1 MRVCV
6 LAGLIG
12 LVVSGTVTAGSF
24 TSVAMPGSQLVSLS
38 EHGRIA
44 TGSFQGADASFRW
57 TRDGGGRLIDGY
69 GGMQGMNSWG
79 QPLAGQARD
88 ANQNWVAAIAYSN
101 AQFFD
106 PILVGALPGAQALDG
121 MASAGYDA
129 ADDGT
134 VVGLSY
140 NADGNAVAFRW
151 NAATGIAELPR
162 LDADSYARANAI
174 SRDGHVVIGWNDTEV
189 GYRRAVKWVDGVVSE
204 LLDTQNLQVG
214 EALGVNRDGSV
225 IVGTGAGAD
234 GKEAWRWTAATGLQ
248 PIGIISSGSFFDR
261 AYAFGVSD
269 DGNLVGGA
277 SGFGFQR
284 EAVVWTPATGMIKLT
299 DFLAARGIAVPQ
311 GWLLN
316 SVTAVSGDG
325 RVLGG
330 WGLDPEN
337 ALNSFVI
344 ELDAVPA
351 QDAIVEA
358 HGVVVFNDV
367 AAGPFAG
374 VPEQTPVTLS
384 LRARAGGFVV
394 EPGQHVA
401 YPITVTR
408 TTLQAGNASETLAEV
423 KNALL
428 RIANDYPRSDG
439 IHVFETP
446 LSTPQTA
453 MEFELFNPGGDLF
466 DSADLNNINRTFGPE
481 HFEKATWMVFE
492 GQGGARAMV
501 IQLQSVTIEDE
512 CSIFCGRFEA
522 P

>member
-1 MRVCV
+1 MRVCH

-12 LVVSGTVTAGSF
+12 LLVSGAATAGSF
-24 TSVAMPGSQLVSLS
+24 TSVNQPGSQLIALS

-44 TGSFQGADASFRW
+44 TGGFQGADASFRW
-57 TRDGGGRLIDGY
+57 TRDRGGSLIKGY
-69 GGMQGMNSWG
+69 SGMQGMNSWG
-79 QPLAGQARD
+79 QPLVGQALD

-101 AQFFD
+101 AEFFD

-121 MASAGYDA
+121 MASSGYDS

-140 NADGNAVAFRW
+140 NAQGNAVAFRW

-174 SRDGHVVIGWNDTEV
+174 SRDGHVVIGWNDTET
-189 GYRRAVKWVDGVVSE
+189 GYRRAVKWTDGVISE
-204 LLDTQNLQVG
+204 LLDAQSLQVG
-214 EALGVNRDGSV
+214 EALGVNRNGSV

-234 GKEAWRWTAATGLQ
+234 GKEAWRWTAATGVQ
-248 PIGIISSGSFFDR
+248 PIGIITSGSFFDR

-269 DGNLVGGA
+269 DGNLIGGA

-284 EAVVWTPATGMIKLT
+284 EAVVWTPSTGMIKLT
-299 DFLAARGIAVPQ
+299 DFLTARGIAVPQ

-330 WGLDPEN
+330 WGLDPNN
-337 ALNSFVI
+337 AINSFVI
-344 ELDAVPA
+344 ELDSVPA

-358 HGVVVFNDV
+358 QGIVVYNDLV
-367 AAGPFAG
+367 NGPFVG
-374 VPEQTPVTLS
+374 VPEQTPVTLT
-384 LRARAGGFVV
+384 LRATPDGFEI

-401 YPITVTR
+401 YPIDFTR
-408 TTLQAGNASETLAEV
+408 TRLQAGAASDTLANV
-423 KNALL
+423 QNGLL
-428 RIANDYPRSDG
+428 RISNDYPRSDG
-439 IHVFETP
+439 IHLFETP
-446 LSTPQTA
+446 MSTPQTT

-466 DSADLNNINRTFGPE
+466 DSSDLNNINRTFGPE
-481 HFEKATWMVFE
+481 HFEKAAWMVF
-492 GQGGARAMV
+492 QGDFAMV

-512 CSIFCGRFEA
+512 CSIFCGRFET